1 MCFDCYKSV
10 LVTSFMHELFLLYMY
25 NRLVRQEY
33 VVKLFIQTDE
43 SRMTNLDISDQVFE
57 SKFCIP
63 IYNDYQ

>member
-10 LVTSFMHELFLLYMY
+10 LVTSFTHELFLLYMY